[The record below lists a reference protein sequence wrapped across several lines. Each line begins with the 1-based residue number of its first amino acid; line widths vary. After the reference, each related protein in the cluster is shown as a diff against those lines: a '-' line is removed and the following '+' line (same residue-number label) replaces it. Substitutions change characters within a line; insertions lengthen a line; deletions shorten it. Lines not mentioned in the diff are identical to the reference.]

1 MRPRGVTDSV
11 EAFGAYGEGSIP
23 SGGIKLVI
31 KKMKMKNLLIAV
43 ISGSLI
49 LPLFSLAAGLVPC
62 GGTDEDPCQLC
73 HLFVLLDTIVDFVLF
88 KIILPL
94 ATLLLVIGGILFIF
108 NAENPENVTKGKA
121 ILTSVV
127 IGLIIIFAAWLIINS
142 FVMLIGVSEWTGLRE
157 GWFQIECP

>member
-1 MRPRGVTDSV
+1 
-11 EAFGAYGEGSIP
+11 
-23 SGGIKLVI
+23 
-31 KKMKMKNLLIAV
+31 
-43 ISGSLI
+43 
-49 LPLFSLAAGLVPC
+49 
-62 GGTDEDPCQLC
+62 
-73 HLFVLLDTIVDFVLF
+73 LDTIVDFVLF

>member
-1 MRPRGVTDSV
+1 MKKIFLIIFLGGLFIFPLISFAQCNPLTDCPQGQMIQSCC
-11 EAFGAYGEGSIP
+11 P
-23 SGGIKLVI
+23 TQ
-31 KKMKMKNLLIAV
+31 
-43 ISGSLI
+43 
-49 LPLFSLAAGLVPC
+49 GLVPC
-62 GGTDEDPCQLC
+62 GTPCCPCQLC
-73 HLFVLLDTIVDFVLF
+73 HLFVLLDSIVDFVLF

-121 ILTSVV
+121 ILTSTV

>member
-1 MRPRGVTDSV
+1 
-11 EAFGAYGEGSIP
+11 
-23 SGGIKLVI
+23 
-31 KKMKMKNLLIAV
+31 MKMKNLLIV
-43 ISGSLI
+43 IISGSLI
-49 LPLFSLAAGLVPC
+49 FPLFSLAAGLVPC
-62 GGTDEDPCQLC
+62 GGPPPEEPCQLC

-94 ATLLLVIGGILFIF
+94 ATLLLVLGGILFIF